1 MTTFIIISL
10 VLLALAMVFI
20 WRHFLRSSLKD
31 RVQNYRGQT
40 NKDLYHEHLAEI
52 QLDLDKGRIDLESF
66 DYLKSE
72 LDRSLLADMQATEKE
87 QQSRDKQTSKLWPV
101 LISVFVIGFSGLGYY
116 QFGAWPQAMNPVAV
130 AEHGAGSQADVI
142 INRLKALHEEV
153 KANPEN
159 TDAWFQLGQI
169 LTTVGQ
175 YESAFIAYQKV
186 IDVEGEQADILALQ
200 AQVKYYQNN
209 QQRNPEINALIDKA
223 KALDPEDASTLMFI
237 GMDHYVNGR
246 FKQAAVNW
254 QKIIDSGRA
263 GVNTDALQEAIDEAL
278 AAAETA
284 PTDSA
289 VAGNSGSAAGDA
301 SGVADGPSFTLDV
314 SMSDDIINAMADK
327 DDKNIFVYAVN
338 SQGPRIPL
346 AAVKIKASDLPM
358 TLILDDSKAMNPQM
372 QLSSAEQVTIY
383 AVLSMQGTP
392 GMNPGDF
399 KGEIAN
405 INVEGQQQMNLIID
419 SVVK

>member
-1 MTTFIIISL
+1 MTTFVITIFVFLL
-10 VLLALAMVFI
+10 VALAII
-20 WRHFLRSSLKD
+20 WRHFLRRSLKARPQD
-31 RVQNYRGQT
+31 YRGQT

-52 QLDLDKGRIDLESF
+52 QLDLDKGRIDQESF

-101 LISVFVIGFSGLGYY
+101 IISVFVLGFSGLGYY
-116 QFGAWPQAMNPVAV
+116 QYGAWKLAMNPVAI
-130 AEHGAGSQADVI
+130 AEHGAGSQANVI
-142 INRLKALHEEV
+142 IERLKILHEEV
-153 KANPEN
+153 QANPEN

-175 YESAFIAYQKV
+175 YESAYVAYQKV

-200 AQVKYYQNN
+200 AQVKYYQNG
-209 QQRNPEINALIDKA
+209 QQRSDEINALIDKA

-246 FKQAAVNW
+246 FNEAAANW

-278 AAAETA
+278 ANATNAT
-284 PTDSA
+284 
-289 VAGNSGSAAGDA
+289 NDA
-301 SGVADGPSFTLDV
+301 SANGELAQNDSSANGPSFTLV
-314 SMSDDIINAMADK
+314 VTLSDEIIQAMADK
-327 DDKNIFVYAVN
+327 EDKNIFVYAVN

-346 AAVKIKASDLPM
+346 AAVKIKASDLPT
-358 TLILDDSKAMNPQM
+358 TLVLDDSKAMNPQM

-405 INVEGQQQMNLIID
+405 IDVEGQQQLNLIID

>member
-1 MTTFIIISL
+1 MTTFVIATL
-10 VLLALAMVFI
+10 VLLVLALVI
-20 WRHFLRSSLKD
+20 VWRHFLRRSLTVRTQD
-31 RVQNYRGQT
+31 FRGQT

-52 QLDLDKGRIDLESF
+52 QLDLEKGRIDQESF
-66 DYLKSE
+66 EYLKSE

-87 QQSRDKQTSKLWPV
+87 QRSRDKQTSKLWPI

-116 QFGAWPQAMNPVAV
+116 QFGAWQQAMNPVAV
-130 AEHGAGSQADVI
+130 ADHGAGSQADMI
-142 INRLKALHEEV
+142 ISRLKTLHEEV
-153 KANPEN
+153 KVNPEN
-159 TDAWFQLGQI
+159 GDAWFQLGQL

-209 QQRNPEINALIDKA
+209 QQRNADIDDLISKA
-223 KALDPEDASTLMFI
+223 QALDPEDASTLMFI
-237 GMDHYVNGR
+237 GMDHYVNSR
-246 FKQAAVNW
+246 FNLAAETW

-263 GVNTDALQEAIDEAL
+263 GVNTDALQEAIDEAKANADM
-278 AAAETA
+278 AA
-284 PTDSA
+284 
-289 VAGNSGSAAGDA
+289 NSDAMAASPGGDNV
-301 SGVADGPSFTLDV
+301 SGPSFTLNV
-314 SMSDDIINAMADK
+314 SLSDDVLAAMASEE
-327 DDKNIFVYAVN
+327 DKNIFVYAVN

-358 TLILDDSKAMNPQM
+358 TLVLDDSKAMNPQM

-392 GMNPGDF
+392 GMNPGDY
-399 KGEIAN
+399 KGELAEIE
-405 INVEGQQQMNLIID
+405 VDGQQQMNLIID
-419 SVVK
+419 SIVE